1 MRLFRVLRLL
11 KVLRYT
17 KALDRFK
24 KAFRSIKEELI
35 LFLLASG
42 VLIYLASAG
51 IYYFERQAQPEAF
64 ESVFHS
70 MWWAIATLTT
80 VGYGDIYPVTVGGRL
95 FTTVILFIGLGV
107 VAVPTGLVASALSE
121 AVEDID

>member
-80 VGYGDIYPVTVGGRL
+80 VGYGDTYPVTVGGRL

-121 AVEDID
+121 AVEDVD

>member
-121 AVEDID
+121 AVEDVD